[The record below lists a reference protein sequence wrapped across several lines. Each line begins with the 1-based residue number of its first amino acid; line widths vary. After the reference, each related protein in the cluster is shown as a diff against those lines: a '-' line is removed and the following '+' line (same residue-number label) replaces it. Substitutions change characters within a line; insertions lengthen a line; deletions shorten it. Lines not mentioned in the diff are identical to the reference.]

1 MNLDK
6 NTIEYLSNLIPL
18 KIKTNFGV
26 KIKNV
31 NPTYSSFSPQIRT
44 IGKKIDA
51 FYLSI
56 DTKNNYFNSFIKF
69 NYSKK
74 KISFEAIYL
83 RQSLAHPEFKY
94 NSEGIITSVG
104 IYPEVGKCF
113 ADPILEKNNINKD
126 DINFNSLYKIYA
138 IEPNKIR
145 KKYKNIKIGVPKNN
159 IIDFVLKGFKID
171 IKRWKLRYYTTSK
184 LNEKY
189 WILQR
194 VWED

>member
-6 NTIEYLSNLIPL
+6 NTVEYLSNLIPL
-18 KIKTNFGV
+18 KIKTDFGV
-26 KIKNV
+26 EIKNKD
-31 NPTYSSFSPQIRT
+31 FDAQIRT
-44 IGKKIDA
+44 IDKKIDA
-51 FYLSI
+51 FYLNIS
-56 DTKNNYFNSFIKF
+56 TKGNYFNPLIKF
-69 NYSKK
+69 NYSKE

-104 IYPEVGKCF
+104 IYPEVEKRF
-113 ADPILEKNNINKD
+113 VDPILEKYNINKD

-145 KKYKNIKIGVPKNN
+145 KEYNGFKIGVPKDNL
-159 IIDFVLKGFKID
+159 IDFVLKGFKID
-171 IKRWKLRYYTTSK
+171 IKGWKLRYYTTSK